1 MMKDGRW
8 LDGRYKDQA
17 RRVSVKP
24 FSPAYFA
31 LIEKL
36 PELKAMFAL
45 GERVT
50 VAGRSVTLVLDG
62 QGVDSLSAVE
72 LAAVVRDW

>member
-1 MMKDGRW
+1 MFKDGRW
-8 LDGRYKDQA
+8 LDGRYKDQV

-24 FSPAYFA
+24 FSSAYFA

-50 VAGRSVTLVLDG
+50 VAGRGVTLLLDG
-62 QGVDSLSAVE
+62 AGVETLSAIE
-72 LAAVVRDW
+72 LASVVRDW